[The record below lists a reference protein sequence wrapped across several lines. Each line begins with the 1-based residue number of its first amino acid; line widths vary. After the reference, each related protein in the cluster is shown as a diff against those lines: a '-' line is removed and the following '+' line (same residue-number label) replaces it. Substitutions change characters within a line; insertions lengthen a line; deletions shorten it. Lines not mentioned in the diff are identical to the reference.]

1 MYAKY
6 EKILFAPLW
15 FLGLI
20 GLVLVVGV
28 WALFGLHWGSLLVL
42 LVFLGLSLANRP
54 LVAWLARVGV
64 RPNHI
69 TVLGC
74 LISVAAIWPL
84 AIGLLEAAMLIV
96 LASSL
101 LDALDGRLARLG
113 GAATAF
119 GGFLDS
125 TLDRLSDAA
134 VFIGLAAYFYHEQ
147 QPIGAILSLS
157 ALVGAFL
164 VSYAR
169 ARAETL
175 IDSCAVGVLG
185 ERPDRLIIIIIAG
198 LAGRP
203 AIGLIAINVFA
214 WLTVGRRMVHTWR
227 RLRLSGD

>member
-6 EKILFAPLW
+6 EKLLAAPLLL
-15 FLGLI
+15 LGLI
-20 GLVLVVGV
+20 GLILVLGV
-28 WALFGLHWGSLLVL
+28 WVLFGLHWDSLLVL
-42 LVFLGLSLANRP
+42 LGFLGLSLANRP

-64 RPNHI
+64 RPNQV

-74 LISVAAIWPL
+74 LISLAAIWPL

-134 VFIGLAAYFYHEQ
+134 VFLGLAAYFFQGQ
-147 QPIGAILSLS
+147 QMIGVILALS

-169 ARAETL
+169 ARAETI

-185 ERPDRLIIIIIAG
+185 ERPDRLIMIIVSG

-203 AIGLIAINVFA
+203 EIGLIAVNIFA
-214 WLTVGRRMVHTWR
+214 WLTVGRRVVHTWR
-227 RLRLSGD
+227 ALRLSGE

>member
-6 EKILFAPLW
+6 EKILSAPLW
-15 FLGLI
+15 LLGLI
-20 GLVLVVGV
+20 GLALVVGV

-42 LVFLGLSLANRP
+42 LAFLGLSLANRP
-54 LVAWLARVGV
+54 LVAWLAQVGV

-74 LISVAAIWPL
+74 LVSLVAIWPL
-84 AIGLLEAAMLIV
+84 ATGRLETAMIIV

-101 LDALDGRLARLG
+101 RRARRPPGRLGKAT
-113 GAATAF
+113 TAF

-134 VFIGLAAYFYHEQ
+134 VFIGLAAFFYNEQ
-147 QPIGAILSLS
+147 QPTWAILSLS

-203 AIGLIAINVFA
+203 EIGLVAVNVFA
-214 WLTVGRRMVHTWR
+214 WLTVGRRVVHTWR
-227 RLRLSGD
+227 RLRLTGF

>member
-6 EKILFAPLW
+6 EKILSAPLW
-15 FLGLI
+15 LLGLI
-20 GLVLVVGV
+20 GLALVVGV

-42 LVFLGLSLANRP
+42 LAFLGLSLANRP
-54 LVAWLARVGV
+54 LVAWLDRVGV

-74 LISVAAIWPL
+74 LVSMVAIWPL
-84 AIGLLEAAMLIV
+84 ATGRLETAMIIV

-113 GAATAF
+113 KAATAF

-134 VFIGLAAYFYHEQ
+134 VFIGLAAFFYNGQ
-147 QPIGAILSLS
+147 QLTGVVLSLS

-203 AIGLIAINVFA
+203 EIGLVAVNVFA
-214 WLTVGRRMVHTWR
+214 WLTVGRRVVHTWR
-227 RLRLSGD
+227 RLRLTGF